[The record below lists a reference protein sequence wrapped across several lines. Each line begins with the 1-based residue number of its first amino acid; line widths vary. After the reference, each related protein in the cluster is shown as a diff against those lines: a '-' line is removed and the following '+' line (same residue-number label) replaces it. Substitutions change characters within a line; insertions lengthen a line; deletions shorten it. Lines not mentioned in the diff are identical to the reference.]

1 MLGRT
6 HDPKITAKTASRTA
20 ANAAAKTA
28 TALMPLTVQRFQR
41 ECLWGAA
48 MLAALLIAV
57 LAAQSDVGAH
67 RAAHILASLNTSP
80 EAAAHAFDA
89 EAAAR
94 QLTQAVRTL
103 ALDRDRLALRL
114 AAVERDMD
122 DLTGSIKQQG
132 DAGKT
137 SQSGSAWPID
147 APPVPMTPAD
157 ISAMVKSA
165 APPASRLAAVG
176 APATT
181 DTTAADSTAALPAY
195 GADIGS
201 ATSMKTLQTRWT
213 ALRAAHPQLFD
224 GMHPVVALRQNAHLN
239 HTELHLVVGPY
250 SSADAAAQFCGLL
263 ATFHVPCQPTM
274 FDDRHLALQ

>member
-6 HDPKITAKTASRTA
+6 PDPKRASKTAAKTASATA
-20 ANAAAKTA
+20 AT
-28 TALMPLTVQRFQR
+28 MPSPLQRFRR
-41 ECLWGAA
+41 EGLWGAA
-48 MLAALLIAV
+48 MLAAVLVAA
-57 LAAQSDVGAH
+57 LAAHSDIGAQ
-67 RAAHILASLNTSP
+67 RAAHILASLNASP
-80 EAAAHAFDA
+80 DASAHAFDA
-89 EAAAR
+89 EGAAR

-103 ALDRDRLALRL
+103 AQDRDRLAGRL

-122 DLTGSIKQQG
+122 DLTGSIKQQSE
-132 DAGKT
+132 AAKS
-137 SQSGSAWPID
+137 SQSGSAWPIG
-147 APPVPMTPAD
+147 APPVAMTPAD
-157 ISAMVKSA
+157 IAAMVKSV
-165 APPASRLAAVG
+165 APPPSRQAVVG
-176 APATT
+176 APAAT
-181 DTTAADSTAALPAY
+181 DAPPAQLPAY

-201 ATSMKTLQTRWT
+201 AVAMKTLQTRWA